1 MPLSS
6 SFLFKELSESQ
17 LQRVTAIAK
26 EIQISKDLWLFKEGK
41 TADCVYVLK
50 EGAVEMLTQVNGE
63 YELPVKII
71 RSEGGCFG
79 TSALIPPYEYSLSA
93 RCVED
98 AALLEIRRD
107 DLEKLN
113 VADPVLGCAIMKNL
127 AQHLLERLKETRRE
141 VKIHFKSLFGSMHT

>member
-1 MPLSS
+1 MLLSS

-17 LQRVTAIAK
+17 LQRVTAVAK
-26 EIQISKDLWLFKEGK
+26 EIQIPKDQWLFQEGK

-50 EGAVEMLTQVNGE
+50 EGAVELLTQVNGE
-63 YELPVKII
+63 YELPIKII

-79 TSALIPPYEYSLSA
+79 TSALIPPYEYSLSS
-93 RCVED
+93 RCAED

-113 VADPVLGCAIMKNL
+113 VADPALGCVIMKNL
-127 AQHLLERLKETRRE
+127 AQHFLERLKETRRE

>member
-17 LQRVTAIAK
+17 LQRVTAVAK
-26 EIQISKDLWLFKEGK
+26 EIQIPKDRWLFQEGK

-50 EGAVEMLTQVNGE
+50 KGAVELFTRVNGE

-71 RSEGGCFG
+71 RSKGGCFG
-79 TSALIPPYEYSLSA
+79 TPALIPPYEYSLSS
-93 RCVED
+93 RCAED

-107 DLEKLN
+107 HLEKLN
-113 VADPVLGCAIMKNL
+113 VADPALGCAIMKNL
-127 AQHLLERLKETRRE
+127 AQHLLDRLKETRRE
-141 VKIHFKSLFGSMHT
+141 IKIHFKTLVRSMHI

>member
-17 LQRVTAIAK
+17 LQRVTAVAK
-26 EIQISKDLWLFKEGK
+26 EIRISKDRWLFKEGE

-79 TSALIPPYEYSLSA
+79 TPALIPPYEYSLSS

-113 VADPVLGCAIMKNL
+113 AADPALGCAIMKNL